1 MPCNNVISYQWIDPP
16 TSNVKHLR
24 IFYGLD
30 SKVQIKTVP
39 QELTCAP
46 ATNPLAATVCPQPAN
61 APGRGAVE
69 LRAGDAY
76 GDEWPPN
83 PRPYS
88 TRHAL

>member
-39 QELTCAP
+39 QELTCGP
-46 ATNPLAATVCPQPAN
+46 ATN
-61 APGRGAVE
+61 R
-69 LRAGDAY
+69 
-76 GDEWPPN
+76 
-83 PRPYS
+83 
-88 TRHAL
+88 